1 MMNDYEDLKAL
12 PGTDRERSWLEER
25 LTTLS
30 EKEKTILSAAVL
42 RQPPE
47 TMAETINHLLSLQD
61 YEICFPAN
69 SYEQLG
75 RFYLRHETSLPEA
88 AIYYADQYRLGTIYE
103 DKHPG
108 LFIGNCFVV
117 YPPGQNFLRY
127 TGQDTEIPDDTG
139 WSVKVKLAS
148 PAVPDGVW
156 LRLPDYSRINAE
168 KPDEVD
174 LALKALRVRS
184 LDSCTLLDA
193 RCCLPQAGNLMDQYS
208 DVVDLV
214 NDGCDLGYMLDEQ
227 GQGMPHFM
235 ERVAAALEYEGC
247 HDLRLALDIS
257 QNLNCY
263 EWMSRDSLREFAAQN
278 LRKNDMP
285 EDIIASGC
293 IDLECY
299 ASALL
304 EEAGYALTRDKSAY
318 ITRNNREFIYEHST
332 PEEAGMRMDQQ

>member
-1 MMNDYEDLKAL
+1 MIEHEDLKTL

-47 TMAETINHLLSLQD
+47 TMAEAINHLLSLQD

-108 LFIGNCFVV
+108 LFIGSCFVV
-117 YPPGQNFLRY
+117 YPSGPSIPRY
-127 TGQDTEIPDDTG
+127 AGQDEAIPEDTG

-148 PAVPDGVW
+148 QAVPEGVW
-156 LRLPDYSRINAE
+156 LRLPDYSRMNDG
-168 KPDEVD
+168 KPDEAA
-174 LALKALRVRS
+174 LALQALRVRS
-184 LDSCTLLDA
+184 LDACTLLDA
-193 RCCLPQAGNLMDQYS
+193 RCCLTEAGNLMEQYN

-214 NDGCDLGYMLDEQ
+214 NDGCDLGYVLDER

-235 ERVAAALEYEGC
+235 ESFIAALEYEDC

-257 QNLNCY
+257 QNLHCY
-263 EWMSRDSLREFAAQN
+263 EWVPQSSLEELGIQRLVEAGMSETLISA
-278 LRKNDMP
+278 
-285 EDIIASGC
+285 GC
-293 IDLECY
+293 ID
-299 ASALL
+299 S
-304 EEAGYALTRDKSAY
+304 AGYASELLEDAGYVLTRDKSAY
-318 ITRNNREFIYEHST
+318 IIRNNREFIYERST
-332 PEEAGMRMDQQ
+332 PEEAGLSMDQQ